1 MNKRISRY
9 FTLQNL
15 IYVVAVIFAVFHIYT
30 SAFGLLTA
38 VLQRTTHLT
47 FAIVLLSLMH
57 ISGQKGNKTQF
68 TKITAVPIII
78 LAIFSCVYLF
88 FNFKGLVFRAG
99 IETTLD
105 IVVAGIILLLVLE
118 MTRRATGNV
127 LPTIALIAIVYSLF
141 GSYMPGALYHRGISL
156 KRLLTYMSFGT
167 EGILGTPLGTSATYV
182 ALFIIFGA
190 FLNKSGTGDFFI
202 RLANSLV
209 GRFRGGPAKVAVMS
223 SALMGTISGSAA
235 ANVAG
240 TGSFTIPLMK
250 KTGYTP
256 VFAGAVEAAASTGG
270 QLMPP
275 IMGAAAFIMAEI
287 LGIPYV
293 EIAKAAIIPA
303 VLFFAAIFFCV
314 DSEAVRLGLKG
325 AEGDDVEKTSTVL
338 KSGGLL
344 IIPVVVLIVALFTM
358 TPTRSALL
366 SILACCIVGLL
377 RNGENRMKP
386 KDYFD
391 ALREGGEGI
400 LQIAVVCACAG
411 IIAGTLTLTGLG
423 IKLGYILAELAGG
436 RLFPMLL
443 LTAIASIILG
453 MGVPTTASYII
464 MATVMAPSLIRIG
477 VPPLPAHLFVFYYG
491 LLSVVTPPVALA
503 AYTAAGISG
512 ADAMKTG
519 YAAWRLAL
527 PAFMIPFAFVYGN
540 ELLVM
545 GDSFQIILAC
555 ISGLTSVYAL
565 SGFVTGYFMGNIGR
579 IGRFIMLAASIC
591 LIFAEPISDIF
602 GYVIVISMIFIQKRK
617 SNTTKT
623 ANVPI

>member
-1 MNKRISRY
+1 M
-9 FTLQNL
+9 L
-15 IYVVAVIFAVFHIYT
+15 FALFHIYT

-38 VLQRTTHLT
+38 VLQRITHLT
-47 FAIVLLSLMH
+47 FAVVLLSLMH
-57 ISGQKGNKTQF
+57 ISGRKGNRSHF
-68 TKITAVPIII
+68 TKISAVGIIVV
-78 LAIFSCVYLF
+78 AICSCVYLF

-99 IETTLD
+99 VETNLD
-105 IVVAGIILLLVLE
+105 IVAAGIILLLVIE

-127 LPTIALIAIVYSLF
+127 LPLIALIAIGYCLF
-141 GSYMPGALYHRGISL
+141 GPYMPGALYHRGISL
-156 KRLLTYMSFGT
+156 KRMLTYMSFGT

-202 RLANSLV
+202 RFANSLV
-209 GRFRGGPAKVAVMS
+209 GRFRGGPAKVAVIS

-240 TGSFTIPLMK
+240 TGSFTIPMMM

-256 VFAGAVEAAASTGG
+256 VFAGAVESAASTGG

-287 LGIPYV
+287 LGVPFIS
-293 EIAKAAIIPA
+293 IAKAAIIPS
-303 VLFFAAIFFCV
+303 VLYFIAIFFCV

-325 AEGDDVEKTSTVL
+325 IPTEEVEKTRSVL
-338 KSGGLL
+338 GSGGIL
-344 IIPVVVLIVALFTM
+344 IIPVMVLVVALFTM

-377 RNGENRMKP
+377 RGRESRMKL
-386 KDYFD
+386 KDYIE
-391 ALREGGEGI
+391 ALKEGGEGL

-411 IIAGTLTLTGLG
+411 VIAGTLTLTGLG
-423 IKLGYILAELAGG
+423 MKLGYILAELAGG
-436 RLFPMLL
+436 HLLPLL
-443 LTAIASIILG
+443 LFTAVASLILG

-464 MATVMAPSLIRIG
+464 MATVMAPSLIRAG

-512 ADAMKTG
+512 ADPMKTG
-519 YAAWRLAL
+519 YTAWRLAL
-527 PAFMIPFAFVYGN
+527 PAFLIPFAFIYGN
-540 ELLVM
+540 ELLAM
-545 GDSFQIILAC
+545 GSPLMIILAC
-555 ISGLTSVYAL
+555 ISGITSVYAL
-565 SGFVTGYFMGNIGR
+565 SGFVTGYFMGKIGR
-579 IGRFIMLAASIC
+579 LGRFIMLMGSVC
-591 LIFAEPISDIF
+591 LIFPELSSDF
-602 GYVIVISMIFIQKRK
+602 VGYGIVIVMIILQKHQ
-617 SNTTKT
+617 KT
-623 ANVPI
+623 QAKHSSVA